1 MRCRVS
7 RVQRSCLT
15 RTAHSNTWLCYVIPP
30 EVKYIRFSESALGNV
45 VFVPIIKSSSEL
57 QRNFGAVSEI
67 AHETRE
73 PIYITRNG
81 EAGLVLMDAEAFEA
95 TLDLQRRIYE
105 RGISLGSSTAHI
117 ASSATA
123 RAYAWRASSA

>member
-1 MRCRVS
+1 M
-7 RVQRSCLT
+7 
-15 RTAHSNTWLCYVIPP
+15 
-30 EVKYIRFSESALGNV
+30 
-45 VFVPIIKSSSEL
+45 PIIKSSSEL

-81 EAGLVLMDAEAFEA
+81 EASLVVMDAEAFET

-105 RGISLGSSTAHI
+105 REMRICEAVTRSEEDFEAGRGMSLEEIRLQRETSHETKSVA
-117 ASSATA
+117 
-123 RAYAWRASSA
+123 